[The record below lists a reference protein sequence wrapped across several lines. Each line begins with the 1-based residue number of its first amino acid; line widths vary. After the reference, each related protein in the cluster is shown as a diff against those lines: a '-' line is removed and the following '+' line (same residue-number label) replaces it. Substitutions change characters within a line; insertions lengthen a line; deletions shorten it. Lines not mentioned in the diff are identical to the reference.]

1 MSIKLYKVNWKE
13 VIDNVKKDMEELQID
28 PEKDDEK
35 ERLVNRDNN
44 DKVDENRQ
52 AL

>member
-13 VIDNVKKDMEELQID
+13 VIDNVKKDMEELQTD